1 MDINSLITDDD
12 KIRNITSV
20 KNPHILLVDDNPFNN
35 ICLNNYCMKINI
47 EIITSIAL
55 NGL

>member
-47 EIITSIAL
+47 GIITSIAL